1 MKIASQAA
9 RVNKRH
15 STILLLFLCAVAL
28 QAAEPLEKRVAAAL
42 AKTKGFWGMKAVSL
56 TTGNMLV
63 EHNADRFFVPASNT
77 KLFSTAMALMRLG
90 PDYRFV
96 TTVRT
101 EGDDLVLFGGGDPS
115 IAARKYPY
123 DKDEPQGDA
132 LAGIR
137 QLAAQVAASG
147 IGAVKG
153 DVIGDDTA
161 WPFDPYP
168 DGWSQD
174 DMLFEYGAPV
184 SALTINDNAFRI
196 TLTLSDPPGIVLN
209 PALEYYTIHNQVRR
223 GAQGRVRYDR
233 DSGSRELR
241 LSGVV
246 TDGGWSQILAIDDPA
261 LYAARALKEELERRG
276 IAVTGTARA
285 RHRRLGEARTPESGT
300 IVAKRISPPLAG
312 LLQVVDKVSQNLH
325 AEIML
330 REVGRVTRGEA
341 TVAAGVE
348 EMKLFLQEA
357 GVERDQYR
365 FVDGSGLSRLTL
377 VSPDTIYRL
386 LRHMHG
392 SKYRDAWI
400 ALLPIGGEDG
410 TLIGRFKNNK
420 IEAKRIHAKTGT
432 LSHVSGLSGYV
443 DSIKYGRVVFSL
455 LINNYNDPPA
465 EIRKV
470 MDDIALMLSE

>member
-1 MKIASQAA
+1 MKAA
-9 RVNKRH
+9 ERH
-15 STILLLFLCAVAL
+15 SKFLLPLLFAMAL
-28 QAAEPLEKRVAAAL
+28 QAGGPLEKRIDAAL
-42 AKTKGFWGMKAVSL
+42 AKSKGFWGLKAVSITKG
-56 TTGNMLV
+56 TTLV
-63 EHNADRFFVPASNT
+63 ERNADRFFVPASNT
-77 KLFSTAMALMRLG
+77 KLFSTALALMRLG

-96 TTVRT
+96 TTVRM
-101 EGDDLVLFGGGDPS
+101 EGDDLALIGGGDPS

-147 IGAVKG
+147 IQVVNG

-174 DMLFEYGAPV
+174 DALFEYGAPV

-196 TLTLSDPPGIVLN
+196 TLTLSDPPGIILN
-209 PALEYYTIHNQVRR
+209 PALEYYTIHNRVRR
-223 GAQGRVRYDR
+223 GVDGRVRYER
-233 DSGSRELR
+233 DAGSRELR

-246 TDGGWSQILAIDDPA
+246 TDRGWSQLLAIDDPA

-276 IAVTGTARA
+276 IPVRGTARA
-285 RHRRLGEARTPESGT
+285 RHRGLGQERTPESGT
-300 IVAKRISPPLAG
+300 LIAKRISPPLIG
-312 LLQVVDKVSQNLH
+312 LLQVVDKISQNLH

-330 REVGRVTRGEA
+330 REVGRVTHGDGTLA
-341 TVAAGVE
+341 SGLE
-348 EMKLFLQEA
+348 EMQLFLQEA

-365 FVDGSGLSRLTL
+365 LADGSGLSRLTL
-377 VSPDTIYRL
+377 VTPDTIYRL

-400 ALLPIGGEDG
+400 SLLPIGGEDG
-410 TLIGRFKNNK
+410 TLIARFKNNK
-420 IEAKRIHAKTGT
+420 IEAKRIHAKTGS
-432 LSHVSGLSGYV
+432 LSNVSGLSGYI
-443 DSIKYGRVVFSL
+443 DSGKYGRIIFSL
-455 LINNYNDPPA
+455 LVNNYTEPTAD
-465 EIRKV
+465 IRKV

>member
-1 MKIASQAA
+1 MKVAERPS
-9 RVNKRH
+9 K
-15 STILLLFLCAVAL
+15 ILLPLLFAMAL
-28 QAAEPLEKRVAAAL
+28 QAGEPLEKRIETAL
-42 AKTKGFWGMKAVSL
+42 AKSKGFWGIRAVSL
-56 TTGNMLV
+56 TTGNTLV
-63 EHNADRFFVPASNT
+63 ERNADRFFVPASNT
-77 KLFSTAMALMRLG
+77 KLFSTALALMRLG
-90 PDYRFV
+90 PDYRFA
-96 TTVRT
+96 TTVRL
-101 EGDDLVLFGGGDPS
+101 EGDDLALIGGGDPS

-147 IGAVKG
+147 ILVVNG

-174 DMLFEYGAPV
+174 DTLFEYGAPV

-196 TLTLSDPPGIVLN
+196 TMTLSDPPGIILN
-209 PALEYYTIHNQVRR
+209 PALEYYTIHNRVSR
-223 GAQGRVRYDR
+223 GAQGRVRYER
-233 DSGSRELR
+233 DAGSRELR

-246 TDGGWSQILAIDDPA
+246 TDRGWSQILAIDDPA

-276 IAVTGTARA
+276 IAVMGTARA
-285 RHRRLGEARTPESGT
+285 RHRRLGEARAPETGT
-300 IVAKRISPPLAG
+300 VVAKRSSPPLAE

-357 GVERDQYR
+357 GVERDQYH
-365 FVDGSGLSRLTL
+365 FADGSGLSRLTL
-377 VSPDTIYRL
+377 VTPNTIYRL

-392 SKYRDAWI
+392 SKYRDAWV
-400 ALLPIGGEDG
+400 AMLPVGGEDG
-410 TLIGRFKNNK
+410 TLISRFKDDK

-432 LSHVSGLSGYV
+432 LTHVSGLSGYA
-443 DSIKYGRVVFSL
+443 DSTKHGRIVFSL
-455 LINNYNDPPA
+455 LVNNYNDPST
-465 EIRKV
+465 EIRKA